1 MRVAILGL
9 LAVIV
14 GGATIYFARE
24 WLANERAA
32 ASEVQRVE
40 VEATEVLVAVEP
52 MSAGRFVKPEDLRW
66 QPWPLD
72 NVADAYIEQ
81 GEMVID
87 DFIGSVVRTG
97 VAEGE
102 PITLNRVVK
111 PGDRG
116 FLAAV
121 LTPGMRAISVPVDET
136 SGIAGLVFPGDRVDV
151 ILTHA
156 VRQDTA
162 EGVQVRR
169 ASETVLT
176 DVRVLAI
183 DQMVEQSAG
192 PVLANTATLEVTPE
206 QAEKV
211 RVMLQL
217 GSLSLSLRSLAEVPA
232 SANAEGAQGD
242 DDSFMDRIASSLAGL
257 GGADAPEQ
265 RTYEGQTFTLDSD
278 VSILLGPADENQVSA
293 DEPAPDAEPTVIIF
307 RGGSGRDG
315 DE

>member
-32 ASEVQRVE
+32 ASEVQRIE

-66 QPWPLD
+66 QPWPVN
-72 NVADAYIEQ
+72 NVAEAYIEL
-81 GEMVID
+81 GELTVD

-121 LTPGMRAISVPVDET
+121 LIPGMRAISVPVDET

-151 ILTHA
+151 ILTHS

-162 EGVQVRR
+162 QGVQVRR

-232 SANAEGAQGD
+232 SADATPAD
-242 DDSFMDRIASSLAGL
+242 DGSFVDRLASSLAGMGRP
-257 GGADAPEQ
+257 GGPDM
-265 RTYEGQTFTLDSD
+265 RNYEGQTFTLDSD
-278 VSILLGPADENQVSA
+278 VSILLGPAEENQVSV

-307 RGGSGRDG
+307 RGGASRD
-315 DE
+315 EE